1 MAIKTRKI
9 TDLSELT
16 FTHDLTES
24 GLTDFS
30 SKNIWLLG
38 SRAQGS
44 SNVTGKVSADGLMKL
59 VQAIVVHKLGEAT
72 LASEPMAVATL
83 EVEETPVLA
92 DVETKLN
99 EVSVSLTSINEK
111 LTSLDS
117 KQKNFSYSTTKKFSD
132 VNEQI
137 AVLTEKITALESF
150 VQALQKDG
158 YLTLAEIKKAAA
170 QACPICTHTHEEE
183 QPTE

>member
-9 TDLSELT
+9 TDLSELA
-16 FTHDLTES
+16 FTYDLTES

-30 SKNIWLLG
+30 SNNIWLLG

-59 VQAIVVHKLGEAT
+59 VQAIVVHKLTEAT
-72 LASEPMAVATL
+72 VVSEPMSVATVD
-83 EVEETPVLA
+83 VEETPMLA

-111 LTSLDS
+111 VASLDT
-117 KQKNFSYSTTKKFSD
+117 KQKNFSYSTTKKFTD

-137 AVLTEKITALESF
+137 AVLTEKVTALESF

-158 YLTLAEIKKAAA
+158 YLTLKEIQRAAA

-183 QPTE
+183 QSAE